1 MPSRVSGKSVIAA
14 IWAGGPDNDTYTGSD
29 SADTIEGRGGDDL
42 LDGGGGHDSIA
53 GEDGNDQIYG
63 GTGNDT
69 LNGGDGDDTAWGG
82 TGHDM
87 LNGGFGDDSL
97 TGGTGN
103 DTYVVNAVGDVIDEQ
118 SGQGADVVQASI
130 TFSLAGTYLEHLVLI
145 GIANING
152 TGSASANSLTGNNS
166 SNLLD
171 GGDGSD
177 TLTGAAGWDTYVVN
191 TASDVV
197 IEVAGQGDDLVQ
209 AGVSYTLGD
218 YVERM
223 TLTGT
228 GDINAT
234 GNSAHNQLIG
244 NSGNNVLDGA
254 TGGDYLTGGLGND
267 TYYLD
272 HSGDKIFELAGEG
285 VDLAYSSVSYVLVGT
300 VVENLIL
307 TGTAD
312 LNATG
317 NGVGNKLTGNSG
329 NNVLDGLVG
338 NDTLTGGLGD
348 DTYYVQSSGDKVV
361 EASGEGYDVVYA
373 SATYT
378 LTGRYAE
385 ELRLTGAADIEAS
398 GNSVGNV
405 LVGNDGDNVLN
416 GLGGNDSLTG
426 GLGGDTFLFTAGNRT
441 DTVTDFSAVEGDMIN
456 VNAYTGGVDN
466 AGLVSQVGLN
476 VVIDFGSGNVVTVLN
491 AVQADVLSH
500 MVW

>member
-1 MPSRVSGKSVIAA
+1 MASRGSSTSVIAA
-14 IWAGGPDNDTYTGSD
+14 IWTGGPGNDSYVGGGSG
-29 SADTIEGRGGDDL
+29 DTIEGREGDDL
-42 LDGGGGHDSIA
+42 LDGGGGQDSIA
-53 GEDGNDQIYG
+53 GEGGNDQIYG
-63 GTGNDT
+63 ETGSDT
-69 LNGGDGDDTAWGG
+69 LNGGEGDDMVWGG
-82 TGHDM
+82 TGHDV

-118 SGQGADVVQASI
+118 SGQGTDVVQASI
-130 TFSLAGTYLEHLVLI
+130 TFSLAGTHLEHLVLI

-177 TLTGAAGWDTYVVN
+177 TMMGAAGWDTYIVN
-191 TASDVV
+191 SASDIV
-197 IEVAGQGDDLVQ
+197 IEVVGQGDDLVR
-209 AGVSYTLGD
+209 AGVSYTLSD
-218 YVERM
+218 HVERM

-234 GNSAHNQLIG
+234 GNSSHNQLIG

-254 TGGDYLTGGLGND
+254 TGGDYMTGGLGND
-267 TYYLD
+267 TYYID
-272 HSGDKIFELAGEG
+272 ETGDRIFELAGEG
-285 VDLAYSSVSYVLVGT
+285 TDLAYASVSYVLVGT

-317 NGVGNKLTGNSG
+317 NGVGNRLTGNSG

-378 LTGRYAE
+378 LTGRHAE
-385 ELRLTGAADIEAS
+385 ELWLTGSADIDAS
-398 GNSVGNV
+398 GNGVSNV
-405 LVGNDGDNVLN
+405 LVGNGGANVLN
-416 GLGGNDSLTG
+416 GLGGNDTLTG
-426 GLGGDTFLFTAGNRT
+426 GLGADSFLFGVASRA
-441 DTVTDFSAVEGDMIN
+441 DTVTDFSAVEGDMID
-456 VNAYTGGVDN
+456 VNAYTNGVAN
-466 AGLVSQVGLN
+466 EGLVTQVGLN

-491 AVQADVLSH
+491 AAQVDVLSH
-500 MVW
+500 IVW